1 VVKNGNKTRSKAEKP
16 KRRRQVPKLI
26 NKEERILR
34 AATIYLIRKVGGLLV
49 ATGVREERDSKGSRT
64 WIITVTL
71 RYPTGHEGYV
81 GELLYDGTDFSLLTP
96 DDVMKERA
104 RKIAA
109 DPALQRE
116 WDEYRTPRAAGAAL
130 SGEQK
135 GRGCATEFAP
145 TARNGHRS

>member
-1 VVKNGNKTRSKAEKP
+1 MVKNGNKTRSKAEKP

-109 DPALQRE
+109 DPEGIRK
-116 WDEYRTPRAAGAAL
+116 WDEYQASTLQAAT
-130 SGEQK
+130 
-135 GRGCATEFAP
+135 R
-145 TARNGHRS
+145 